1 MSAPSKN
8 LVPYLLLSLVLM
20 AALFAPAS
28 GQVKS
33 DEQAVQSEIQKAK
46 IFRETYPLISETD
59 LYCDIYVQESELS
72 DTRIITAER
81 SDEKIL
87 LSDADVVFI
96 NKGKN
101 DGLEVGQVFLVVELG
116 RRLGDYG
123 YLAAKRGRASIIF
136 LEDARAAARVERTC
150 GRIMVGDFLVPFEEK
165 ESLLGK
171 DLGYEPLAAP
181 REGTAGSIIY
191 LERDYNEIG
200 SGYWAIIDVGE
211 AGGVNVGQQ
220 MTIFRNIRKDLPRM
234 GIGNAVVIDVGQKTA
249 TIKVL
254 SCNDAVRPGYQV
266 QAK

>member
-1 MSAPSKN
+1 MSAISKR
-8 LVPYLLLSLVLM
+8 LVPCLLLAVVLT
-20 AALFAPAS
+20 AGLCLPAS

-33 DEQAVQSEIQKAK
+33 DEQAVQNEIQKAR

-59 LYCDIYVQESELS
+59 LYCDIYVQESRLS

-87 LSDADVVFI
+87 LSDADIVFI
-96 NKGKN
+96 NKGKK

-116 RRLGDYG
+116 NRIGDYG
-123 YLAAKRGRASIIF
+123 FLAAKRGRASVIF
-136 LEDARAAARVERTC
+136 LEDSRAAARVEKTC
-150 GRIMVGDFLVPFEEK
+150 GRLMVGDFLVPFEEK

-181 REGTAGSIIY
+181 REAVGGSIIY

-211 AGGVNVGQQ
+211 GGGINVGQQ
-220 MTIFRNIRKDLPRM
+220 MTIFREIRKDLPRM

-254 SCNDAVRPGYQV
+254 SCDDAVRPGYQV
-266 QAK
+266 QVK